1 MKDALLVM
9 EENAVFSKHSDLVT
23 GAVHNMPLTDYKT
36 LLIANKIYSGK
47 GVYEGIKRL
56 EDQGFIKVT
65 KGMVYRLDKDL
76 VTDGVIDDR

>member
-1 MKDALLVM
+1 MDEQFFQFGNFIAIHL
-9 EENAVFSKHSDLVT
+9 AQF
-23 GAVHNMPLTDYKT
+23 HNNIN

-76 VTDGVIDDR
+76 VTDGVIDD